1 MITIDIDTH
10 GLERQLAGFSLL
22 AVFSPAM
29 KKSVLIL
36 EADLK
41 KYPAQRSGS
50 NYRRTGTLGRRW
62 TTEVNATSNDLTG
75 IVGNNTPYG
84 PFVQSE
90 AFQASIHKGRWLTD
104 ERSVINRDSDIVKLF
119 ENAASD
125 FLSR

>member
-10 GLERQLAGFSLL
+10 GIEKQFTGFSLL
-22 AVFSPAM
+22 AAFSPAM
-29 KKSVLIL
+29 KKAVLIL

-50 NYRRTGTLGRRW
+50 DYRRTGTLGRRW

-90 AFQASIHKGRWLTD
+90 AFQASIHKGAWLTD
-104 ERSVINRDSDIVKLF
+104 ERSVINRESDIVKLF